1 MNAAM
6 TVMEVLDRK
15 IPRDEDGAVGWLLIG
30 IVLGVLLVIGLIVKL
45 LIPGD

>member
-1 MNAAM
+1 MSMWMAVADA
-6 TVMEVLDRK
+6 LDRVVE
-15 IPRDEDGAVGWLLIG
+15 RDEDGAIGWLLIG

>member
-1 MNAAM
+1 MNEWM
-6 TVMEVLDRK
+6 TMIGALDRR

-30 IVLGVLLVIGLIVKL
+30 IVVGVLLVIGLIVKL

>member
-1 MNAAM
+1 MNMMM
-6 TVMEVLDRK
+6 TVMAALDRRV
-15 IPRDEDGAVGWLLIG
+15 PRDEDGAIGWLLIG

>member
-1 MNAAM
+1 MNVMM
-6 TVMEVLDRK
+6 TVVEALDRRV
-15 IPRDEDGAVGWLLIG
+15 PRDEDGAIGWLLIG